1 MLLFLYLG
9 EYSQSIADGMAWG
22 MTTESDNKFWP
33 ILYIKNF
40 QMAAKNS
47 GSFSGQ
53 LILNYCDLLLTNGGI
68 IGGNVKMKVDD
79 ILGAIY
85 FQDTATGNL
94 LLSISPDSTIQN
106 AEINI
111 LDKIKF
117 FKNQLGSN
125 SLKIGT
131 SDDYVLMTDDGGLFV
146 MGHAMFGTSS
156 NKVNFDV
163 YPTVTANIWGNLDVD
178 GNVYADNIS
187 SDRRLKKNIKNS
199 SSKAIEIIKQIKHRQ
214 FEMKKDG
221 SHYNIGYIAQELEKI
236 DKNFV
241 IKKEKNENSEE
252 RYYVNELPIIATITK
267 AIQEQQELIEK
278 LQENDKKKDKLIS
291 ELTKRLEKLEKEAC
305 HGKDT
310 V

>member
-1 MLLFLYLG
+1 MTKNMLLFLYLG

-94 LLSISPDSTIQN
+94 LLAISPDSNIQD

-111 LDKIKF
+111 LNKIKF
-117 FKNQLGSN
+117 FTNESGSK

-131 SDDYVLMTDDGGLFV
+131 GSNPCVLTDEGYFSCADINASSHIYTAGYI
-146 MGHAMFGTSS
+146 HAVG
-156 NKVNFDV
+156 
-163 YPTVTANIWGNLDVD
+163 TVTGSNIQ
-178 GNVYADNIS
+178 

-199 SSKAIEIIKQIKHRQ
+199 KTRAIDIIKQIKHRE
-214 FEMKKDG
+214 FDWKKDNK
-221 SHYNIGYIAQELEKI
+221 HIETGYIAQELEKI

-241 IKKEKNENSEE
+241 IKQDDT
-252 RYYVNELPIIATITK
+252 YYIDFLNIISTSTK

-291 ELTKRLEKLEKEAC
+291 ELTKRLEKLEKE
-305 HGKDT
+305 

>member
-1 MLLFLYLG
+1 MTKNMLLFLYLG

-94 LLSISPDSTIQN
+94 LLAISPDSNIQD

-111 LDKIKF
+111 LNKIKF
-117 FKNQLGSN
+117 FTNESGSK

-131 SDDYVLMTDDGGLFV
+131 GSNPCVLTDEGYFSCADINASN
-146 MGHAMFGTSS
+146 HIYTSGYIQA
-156 NKVNFDV
+156 VG
-163 YPTVTANIWGNLDVD
+163 TVTGSNIQ
-178 GNVYADNIS
+178 

-199 SSKAIEIIKQIKHRQ
+199 KTNAIDIIKQIKHRE
-214 FEMKKDG
+214 FDWRKDNK
-221 SHYNIGYIAQELEKI
+221 HIKTGYIAQELEKI
-236 DKNFV
+236 DPNFV
-241 IKKEKNENSEE
+241 IKQDDI
-252 RYYVNELPIIATITK
+252 YYIDFLNIISTSTK
-267 AIQEQQELIEK
+267 AIQEQQKLIEK

-291 ELTKRLEKLEKEAC
+291 DLTTRLEKLEKEAC